1 MNNLNDFYVAYN
13 VDHDSKTFV
22 ITARSKSKNPHY
34 KIKGSNV
41 TCDDKT
47 FSIIAM
53 GMNRED
59 ARYEKQTLVF
69 LLQRQ
74 GYTKLEVA

>member
-1 MNNLNDFYVAYN
+1 MNKLNDLYVAYN
-13 VDHDSKTFV
+13 VNHDSKTFV

-34 KIKGSNV
+34 KIKGNNV

-53 GMNRED
+53 GMNREE
-59 ARYEKQTLVF
+59 AHYEKQTLVF

-74 GYTKLEVA
+74 GYTRLEVA